1 MDVLHVDVLLALCG
15 ILGVE
20 NWCSI
25 MILLVYD
32 TVASILLVYDTVA

>member
-1 MDVLHVDVLLALCG
+1 MDVIHVDVLLALCG

-25 MILLVYD
+25 LLVYD